1 MENQYD
7 SWYDSVRQDKAEQP
21 AACKASPFADSPY
34 ISAYTNN
41 EQSEQTPAAGKIK
54 LNKKRFPRV
63 IVTIALV
70 VAACVVTAVCV
81 NGSWEKRLDSFAQQM
96 ENKFSAQQEQIK
108 AVLDAVGKST
118 SDGQISQTPAMVY
131 AKNVQA
137 VVAIS
142 NQSISTNYFGQ
153 VSETASS
160 GTGFIISADGYV
172 VTNYH
177 VVQGA
182 TTLSVL
188 TYEGAEHKASLVGFD
203 ASNDLAVLK
212 IEETDLPFVEI
223 GSSDDLIV
231 GDQVVA
237 IGNPLGELTSTLT
250 VGYIS
255 AKDRIVN
262 TDGSYL
268 NMLQTDAAINSGNS
282 GGPLFNMAG
291 QVIGITTAKFS
302 GTSTAGASIEG
313 IGFAIPIDDVFG
325 MIEDLVDHGYV
336 TGAYL
341 GVMVR
346 DVDAQVGQ
354 TYGIPNGAYV
364 DDVTEGSCA
373 EKAGIQPKDIIT
385 KLGDESVGSVAEL
398 TRALRRYEAGQTAK
412 VTVYRGGKE
421 VVLEVTFDE
430 KPQSDQ
436 TQDPIIEEQPS
447 QTPNFGYGDFFD
459 GWFGNIFPDFGG

>member
-1 MENQYD
+1 MENLYNNWD
-7 SWYDSVRQDKAEQP
+7 NTEQKKIVS
-21 AACKASPFADSPY
+21 AGKGSPFADSPY
-34 ISAYTNN
+34 ISAYTNHDFDTQAR
-41 EQSEQTPAAGKIK
+41 ETKKQSPTA
-54 LNKKRFPRV
+54 KRFSR
-63 IVTIALV
+63 IL
-70 VAACVVTAVCV
+70 VVTALTIVACLITALCV
-81 NGSWEKRLDSFAQQM
+81 SSSWEKKLDSMRTQF
-96 ENKFSAQQEQIK
+96 ENKISAQQEQIK
-108 AVLDAVGKST
+108 AALEATASGTATDLSEQK
-118 SDGQISQTPAMVY
+118 PALVY

-142 NQSISTNYFGQ
+142 NQAISTNYFGQ

-160 GTGFIISADGYV
+160 GSGFIISDDGYV

-182 TTLSVL
+182 TTLSVI
-188 TYEGAEHKASLVGFD
+188 TYEGVEHEAALIGFD

-212 IEETDLPFVEI
+212 IEETDLPFVEL

-302 GTSTAGASIEG
+302 GTSTAGATIEG
-313 IGFAIPIDDVFG
+313 IGFAIPIDDVAG
-325 MIEDLVDHGYV
+325 MIEDLVSHGYV

-346 DVDAQVGQ
+346 DVDAHVGQ
-354 TYGIPNGAYV
+354 TYGIPSGAFV
-364 DDVTEGSCA
+364 DDVTKGSCA
-373 EKAGIQPKDIIT
+373 QKAGIQPKDIIIQ
-385 KLGDESVGSVAEL
+385 LGDEPVGSVAEL
-398 TRALRRYEAGQTAK
+398 TRALRRYEAGQTTK
-412 VTVYRGGKE
+412 ITVYRSGKE
-421 VVLEVTFDE
+421 VELEITFDE
-430 KPQSDQ
+430 KPQTEQ
-436 TQDPIIEEQPS
+436 TEDAVIEQQPV
-447 QTPNFGYGDFFD
+447 QTPDEDYGNYFD
-459 GWFGNIFPDFGG
+459 DWFGGLFPDFWG